1 MKTMETSSVIGWLNN
16 QGMLDAARN
25 FESIFGS
32 MERVERNS
40 IEIFLT
46 LYYGVYADEVF
57 KDMRYHVSTFLEF
70 DLSSSLN

>member
-16 QGMLDAARN
+16 QGMIDAARN

-40 IEIFLT
+40 IEVFLT
-46 LYYGVYADEVF
+46 LYYGVHADEVF
-57 KDMRYHVSTFLEF
+57 KDMRCHVITFMDFNLETQ
-70 DLSSSLN
+70 N